1 MKHKLWI
8 CALVCGLT
16 ALFCLGVGAVQ
27 YHSTARAERYIDHIV
42 NADADPSL
50 GTTTIPEDRMVGDDF
65 TSHLPLV
72 VIDTGGQ
79 EIVSYKKHNA
89 QVDAYEIPEGVDP
102 YFPMQIRVYDRADH
116 CNRPSDEA
124 ALSSAGR
131 IKVRGNSSAA
141 ASLPK
146 FQYTLKLETED
157 GEEQPLS
164 MMGIG
169 TDDTWVLSPTVR
181 DKSRIR
187 NYLAYN
193 IAGQLEAST
202 PDLRYCEVLFAK
214 DEGYYYGGLYM
225 MCESIKVSPERV
237 DIQKNASGYH
247 VGTGYLICRDRY
259 SDSKVILDTWGT
271 REGYNTDTE
280 GTTNKTISTFFS
292 LEYPKNEAATPE
304 FIASVEKEISRM
316 EIALY
321 SRNGNSQS
329 EIKKLVDLD
338 SFADYLII
346 NEFFCN
352 YDAGHH
358 STYMYKSPYGKLTAG
373 PYWDYDGAMDNWNIA
388 LLNNDSFTFWGY
400 PWFEKLIQ
408 MEDFE
413 KRVEKR
419 YRELRNTILSD
430 EYLADFIDGTVSYLG
445 NALLR
450 EDSAYGDYSYIT
462 AAAIEEKTGLSVDRR
477 CESAA
482 AEAQRMKD
490 VLYLRGEFMD
500 KNIHTFQRFV
510 DYRGNSLDTNTIL
523 ACFLI
528 LIFLVS
534 TVLVR
539 RYRLIR

>member
-1 MKHKLWI
+1 M
-8 CALVCGLT
+8 
-16 ALFCLGVGAVQ
+16 Q
-27 YHSTARAERYIDHIV
+27 YQYNGSSDRYIDHIV
-42 NADADPSL
+42 NADADSSL
-50 GTTTIPEDRMVGDDF
+50 GAVAVPKDRMVGADF
-65 TSHLPLV
+65 VSHLPIV

-79 EIVSYKKHNA
+79 EIVNYKKFSA
-89 QVDAYEIPEGVDP
+89 ETSSYEVPEGIDP
-102 YFPMQIRVYDRADH
+102 YFPMQIRVYDSENH

-124 ALSSAGR
+124 SLSSAGR

-141 ASLPK
+141 PTLPK

-157 GEEQPLS
+157 GEEQALS

-169 TDDTWVLSPTVR
+169 TDDTWILNPTVH

-225 MCESIKVSPERV
+225 MCESVKVSPERV
-237 DIQKNASGYH
+237 NIQKNASGYQ
-247 VGTGYLICRDRY
+247 VGIGYLICRDRY
-259 SDSKVILDTWGT
+259 SESKVILDTWGT
-271 REGYNTDTE
+271 RAGHNTDTE
-280 GTTNKTISTFFS
+280 GTTNKAIRTFLA

-304 FIASVEKEISRM
+304 FIASVEQEISKIEM
-316 EIALY
+316 ALY
-321 SRNGNSQS
+321 GENGYSQS
-329 EIKKLVDLD
+329 EINKMMDMD
-338 SFADYLII
+338 SFAEYLVI

-373 PYWDYDGAMDNWNIA
+373 PYWDYDGAMDNWNTA
-388 LLNNDSFTFWGY
+388 LLNNETFTLWRY
-400 PWFEKLIQ
+400 PWFEKLVQ

-430 EYLADFIDGTVSYLG
+430 EYLADFIDAAVSYLG

-462 AAAIEEKTGLSVDRR
+462 DAITEEGTGLPIDRR
-477 CESAA
+477 RESAA
-482 AEAQRMKD
+482 AEAQRIKD
-490 VLYLRGEFMD
+490 VLLLRGEFMD
-500 KNIHTFQRFV
+500 KNINTLQGFIENR
-510 DYRGNSLDTNTIL
+510 YSAASADTVL
-523 ACFLI
+523 AVFLI
-528 LIFLVS
+528 LAFLVS
-534 TVLVR
+534 TVLAR
-539 RYRLIR
+539 RYRQIR